1 MMVDEDLAR
10 MVVSD
15 EAAQAFLEGA
25 DRRLA
30 NAAWVNKG
38 TTHGYYRHP
47 SGKVVL
53 AIPHHNSAIWRQ
65 LRRSNMEDFVLTKRP
80 DAKPA
85 PKREMEMLSI

>member
-1 MMVDEDLAR
+1 
-10 MVVSD
+10 MVVSN
-15 EAAQAFLEGA
+15 EAAQAFLEEA
-25 DRRLA
+25 DSRLA
-30 NAAWVNKG
+30 NTAWVNKG